1 MKTAN
6 YRFDHVAVP
15 TKTPQANETYFEAMK
30 LFCTDP
36 GKTEYNVEYL
46 RPEEGCTFFPVLLEN
61 PHVAYH
67 VDCLETAMEGEEV
80 VVPPFDPWPGR
91 TIAFIRVNGFI
102 FELIK
107 DA

>member
-6 YRFDHVAVP
+6 YRFDHIAVP
-15 TKTPQANETYFEAMK
+15 TKVEQPGETYFEEMK

-36 GKTEYNVEYL
+36 SKTEYNIEYL

-67 VDCLETAMEGEEV
+67 VDDLEEAMKDEKV

-91 TIAFIRVNGFI
+91 TITFIDVNGFI
-102 FELIK
+102 IELIK